1 MDEFVLTIGGVKYWL
16 WRAVDQTGMVLD
28 ILVQSRR
35 DTRAAK
41 RLLRKLLKRHCR
53 GRGSDPGYT
62 RNVEFLG
69 GSYWVPGWWG

>member
-1 MDEFVLTIGGVKYWL
+1 
-16 WRAVDQTGMVLD
+16 MVLD

-35 DTRAAK
+35 DPRAAK
-41 RLLRKLLKRHCR
+41 GLLRKLLKRHCR

-69 GSYWVPGWWG
+69 LRGSGNF